1 MQEFINMVSQQ
12 LEVSE
17 NTARSATG
25 GILNLLQEKAG
36 DSDVGELLSKL
47 PGAETFVGSTDE
59 PAATGGGM
67 LGGLASA
74 VGSALGGETGG
85 MAGALAALQNS
96 GLKSDQLGSFVTAFV
111 QFAQE
116 KAGSDLVNRLLDKIP
131 EVKSL
136 MT

>member
-1 MQEFINMVSQQ
+1 MQEFINMVTQQ
-12 LEVSE
+12 LGIGED
-17 NTARSATG
+17 TARSATG
-25 GILNLLQEKAG
+25 GILNLLQKKAG
-36 DSDVGELLSKL
+36 DTDVDQLLSKL
-47 PGAETFVGSTDE
+47 PGAETFGGSTDE

-67 LGGLASA
+67 LGGLAST

-111 QFAQE
+111 EFAQE
-116 KAGSDLVNRLLDKIP
+116 KAGGDLVNRLLDKIP

-136 MT
+136 MA